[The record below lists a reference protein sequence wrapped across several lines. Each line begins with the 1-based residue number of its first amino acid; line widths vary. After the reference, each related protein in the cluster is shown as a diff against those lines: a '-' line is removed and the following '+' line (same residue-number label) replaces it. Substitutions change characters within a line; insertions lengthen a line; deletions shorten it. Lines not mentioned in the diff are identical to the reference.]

1 MKKLLFVFSMIIASA
16 VAVNAQDS
24 TSTST
29 DQGAGSTGQ
38 HEYAEK
44 ESIAVA
50 DLPSTIQDQLKS
62 QDYSSWTV
70 SNAYRKE
77 KEGKTVYAVEMTSG
91 TETKW
96 VKFDAQGNKLK
107 EKDKDH
113 SEK

>member
-1 MKKLLFVFSMIIASA
+1 MIIASA
-16 VAVNAQDS
+16 VAANAQDS
-24 TSTST
+24 TAT
-29 DQGAGSTGQ
+29 QGAGSTMEK
-38 HEYAEK
+38 EYSDK
-44 ESIAVA
+44 ESIAVTE
-50 DLPSTIQDQLKS
+50 LPSIIQDQLKS

-91 TETKW
+91 SETKV

>member
-16 VAVNAQDS
+16 VAANAQDS
-24 TSTST
+24 TAT
-29 DQGAGSTGQ
+29 QGAGSTMEK
-38 HEYAEK
+38 EYSDK
-44 ESIAVA
+44 ESIAVTE
-50 DLPSTIQDQLKS
+50 LPSIIQDQLKS

-91 TETKW
+91 SETKV